1 MKIECFKKWLVIGLH
16 LLICKYERLFVVCW
30 SLMTVYKL
38 EIQFSSVEFAFVQDA
53 NLKTIIE
60 RKKRLK

>member
-1 MKIECFKKWLVIGLH
+1 
-16 LLICKYERLFVVCW
+16 
-30 SLMTVYKL
+30 MTVYKL